1 MINGFT
7 YIVFGT
13 ALGTI
18 VYLIWKLAGRWSEKR
33 GYVDISYWIWKV
45 VLLSFWCPISFFVLL
60 KIRKNGLYGFEF
72 WKTAFIMDIASI
84 LFFIWVAGTVI
95 CIIRY
100 GNQHRKIHK
109 AIRQCEVKEQSPIL
123 QEQIS
128 EISKRVKLH
137 RSVKP
142 VISHMIEVPMAYGL
156 FQPKVLLP
164 AKEYSQQELE
174 VILLHELVHHKHHDL
189 FWKQLFQITRC
200 IYWFH
205 PAMQDILR
213 QLDQWGETACDMTVS
228 RYVKSVK
235 DYFNIIITIAV
246 ERPECGVYMAGL
258 CEGTKLLMLRM
269 QRMNA
274 YMKKRPLKKVVSAG
288 LVMMVFGVSAVTVA
302 ASSIGYAKGYS
313 YIADKTM
320 PEAEGL
326 GESIDYVVAKGEST
340 RNHTLRTIKEIKQKR
355 KIPKIGQVQ
364 SVDIKIKPGQRV
376 ITQGRY
382 INKKKGK
389 EIEISLLV
397 DTDNEKDK
405 TKVSIGIIDEKNRE
419 RFIQSTDAN
428 LWHGFE
434 IKESGVY
441 KAYIENDGSE
451 EIEFSTTVNVNWT
464 VNAKVLKRSK
474 EFTKKAGEEIAINI
488 RVSPA
493 KKVQIGIIEG
503 GKVKKSYQTT
513 TGINRKIPITK
524 KDTYAVFVQNMSGSQ
539 IKAKGSYQK

>member
-1 MINGFT
+1 MRWILNNIVINGFT

-142 VISHMIEVPMAYGL
+142 VILHMIEVPMAYGL

-213 QLDQWGETACDMTVS
+213 QLDQWGETVCDMTVS

-246 ERPECGVYMAGL
+246 ERPECDVYMAGL

-313 YIADKTM
+313 YIADKTQDNEIATIEDVPQQDFEEKTEKLSKSKTTIILDEKIPRM
-320 PEAEGL
+320 N
-326 GESIDYVVAKGEST
+326 GEIAFS
-340 RNHTLRTIKEIKQKR
+340 NTIKA
-355 KIPKIGQVQ
+355 
-364 SVDIKIKPGQRV
+364 GQR
-376 ITQGRY
+376 
-382 INKKKGK
+382 
-389 EIEISLLV
+389 L
-397 DTDNEKDK
+397 
-405 TKVSIGIIDEKNRE
+405 
-419 RFIQSTDAN
+419 
-428 LWHGFE
+428 
-434 IKESGVY
+434 ESK
-441 KAYIENDGSE
+441 KAYIKRGTIVELSVTLGMEEDGDSKDISTGITDMKGNARYISDDWDLWYSFKIEKSGYYKIYVENYGE
-451 EIEFSTTVNVNWT
+451 KVVNVAGT
-464 VNAKVLKRSK
+464 CSLK
-474 EFTKKAGEEIAINI
+474 EEEAANE
-488 RVSPA
+488 
-493 KKVQIGIIEG
+493 K
-503 GKVKKSYQTT
+503 
-513 TGINRKIPITK
+513 N
-524 KDTYAVFVQNMSGSQ
+524 N
-539 IKAKGSYQK
+539 

>member
-1 MINGFT
+1 MRWILNNIVINGFT

-18 VYLIWKLAGRWSEKR
+18 VYLIWKLTGRWSEKR

-142 VISHMIEVPMAYGL
+142 VILHMIEVPMAYGL

-246 ERPECGVYMAGL
+246 ERPECDVYMAGL

-288 LVMMVFGVSAVTVA
+288 LVIMVFGVSAVTVA
-302 ASSIGYAKGYS
+302 ASSVGYAKGYS

-451 EIEFSTTVNVNWT
+451 EIEISGYYALNPYVT
-464 VNAKVLKRSK
+464 LEEK
-474 EFTKKAGEEIAINI
+474 EKNEEN
-488 RVSPA
+488 
-493 KKVQIGIIEG
+493 
-503 GKVKKSYQTT
+503 
-513 TGINRKIPITK
+513 
-524 KDTYAVFVQNMSGSQ
+524 D
-539 IKAKGSYQK
+539 